1 MMMKKFITLTISV
14 FTLTS
19 LAFGQVPKPASPQ
32 TKPIA
37 ITGAIAHIGNGNVI
51 QNSIITFDNGKLTL
65 VADAS
70 TSSID
75 ASKFEII
82 NASGK
87 HVYPGFILPDSDLG
101 LQEISAVR
109 STRDV
114 NETGSYN
121 PNVRSIISYNTDSE
135 LIPTLRYNGILL
147 AQTTPIGGIISGTS
161 SVIEL
166 DGWNWEDAVYKTDD
180 GVHLNWPAFYQ
191 SPRWWMGET
200 QIKKNEKYDEQ
211 IRELSNFLAEAKAYA
226 QSAPEATNLKL
237 EAMKGLFDGSKV
249 IYMRASL
256 AKEIM
261 SAIQLAQQVGI
272 KKIVLK
278 DGEESYLVKEFLSE
292 NHIPVVLANVHR
304 LPISND
310 EDVDMPYKL
319 PAVLTK
325 AGVMV
330 SLSYNGLQNSRNLP
344 FFAGTASAYG
354 LSKEEA
360 LQLITLN
367 AAKIIGIDSSCGTLE
382 VGKDANLFISTG
394 DALDMR
400 TNNVENAFIA
410 GRKLNLDGKQQLLYN
425 RFKEKYGQK

>member
-1 MMMKKFITLTISV
+1 MMKKIITLTIYL
-14 FTLTS
+14 FTLTT
-19 LAFGQVPKPASPQ
+19 LALGQVPQPASPQ

-37 ITGAIAHIGNGNVI
+37 ITGAIAHIGNGSVI
-51 QNSIITFDNGKLTL
+51 QNSIITFDKGKLTL
-65 VADAS
+65 VADANS
-70 TSSID
+70 ATID

-87 HVYPGFILPDSDLG
+87 HVYPGFILPDTDLG
-101 LQEISAVR
+101 LEEISAVR

-147 AQTTPIGGIISGTS
+147 AQTTPAGGTISGTS
-161 SVIEL
+161 SVVEL
-166 DGWNWEDAVYKTDD
+166 DGWNWEDAVYKPDD

-211 IRELSNFLAEAKAYA
+211 IRELSNFLTEAKAYA
-226 QSAPEATNLKL
+226 QSAPEVTNLKL

-249 IYMRASL
+249 IYIRASL

-261 SAIQLAQQVGI
+261 SAVQLAQQVGI

-278 DGEESYLVKEFLSE
+278 DGEESYLVKEFLNE
-292 NHIPVVLANVHR
+292 NHIPVILANVHR
-304 LPISND
+304 LPTSTD

-319 PAVLTK
+319 PALLTR
-325 AGVMV
+325 AGITV

-400 TNNVENAFIA
+400 TNHVENAFIA
-410 GRKLNLDGKQQLLYN
+410 GRKLNLDGKQQLLYK

>member
-1 MMMKKFITLTISV
+1 
-14 FTLTS
+14 
-19 LAFGQVPKPASPQ
+19 
-32 TKPIA
+32 
-37 ITGAIAHIGNGNVI
+37 
-51 QNSIITFDNGKLTL
+51 
-65 VADAS
+65 
-70 TSSID
+70 
-75 ASKFEII
+75 
-82 NASGK
+82 
-87 HVYPGFILPDSDLG
+87 
-101 LQEISAVR
+101 
-109 STRDV
+109 
-114 NETGSYN
+114 
-121 PNVRSIISYNTDSE
+121 
-135 LIPTLRYNGILL
+135 
-147 AQTTPIGGIISGTS
+147 
-161 SVIEL
+161 
-166 DGWNWEDAVYKTDD
+166 
-180 GVHLNWPAFYQ
+180 
-191 SPRWWMGET
+191 
-200 QIKKNEKYDEQ
+200 
-211 IRELSNFLAEAKAYA
+211 
-226 QSAPEATNLKL
+226 
-237 EAMKGLFDGSKV
+237 LFDGSKV

-400 TNNVENAFIA
+400 SNNVENAFIA